1 MKKKSEK
8 TIETDLTFKNA
19 PEILKPVQ
27 VQKLLQISRTTFFR
41 WVTNGELPG
50 AFKIGDSW
58 RVDRDKLRTWID
70 RQTEQLPDVEAE
82 QIKDT
87 SKVELIT

>member
-8 TIETDLTFKNA
+8 MIETNLTFKNA

-41 WVTNGELPG
+41 WVTNGELSG

-58 RVDRDKLRTWID
+58 RVDRDKLKAWID
-70 RQTEQLPDVEAE
+70 GQTEQLPDGKAE
-82 QIKDT
+82 RIKNT
-87 SKVELIT
+87 SRVELIT

>member
-8 TIETDLTFKNA
+8 TIETNLTFKNA

-41 WVTNGELPG
+41 WVKEERLPG
-50 AFKIGDSW
+50 AFRLGRLW
-58 RVDRDKLRTWID
+58 RVDRDTLKAWIESQAQD
-70 RQTEQLPDVEAE
+70 
-82 QIKDT
+82 
-87 SKVELIT
+87 